1 MLQDHIAKIIIERKA
16 ELNGESAAKYIE
28 RKDVFSLLV
37 RASEEDS
44 KFRLN
49 DNELV
54 SDNVKRWNLELTR
67 SWDVRWGTYLQC
79 CLRAMVCAFAPSS

>member
-1 MLQDHIAKIIIERKA
+1 VLQDYIAKMILERRA
-16 ELNGESAAKYIE
+16 ELNGESTTRHIGLG

-44 KFRLN
+44 KLKLT

-54 SDNVKRWNLELTR
+54 SNNVNQSE
-67 SWDVRWGTYLQC
+67 
-79 CLRAMVCAFAPSS
+79 

>member
-1 MLQDHIAKIIIERKA
+1 VLQDHISEIIAERKA
-16 ELNGESAAKYIE
+16 ELNGESTANRME

-49 DNELV
+49 DDELV
-54 SDNVKRWNLELTR
+54 SNNVK
-67 SWDVRWGTYLQC
+67 Q
-79 CLRAMVCAFAPSS
+79 